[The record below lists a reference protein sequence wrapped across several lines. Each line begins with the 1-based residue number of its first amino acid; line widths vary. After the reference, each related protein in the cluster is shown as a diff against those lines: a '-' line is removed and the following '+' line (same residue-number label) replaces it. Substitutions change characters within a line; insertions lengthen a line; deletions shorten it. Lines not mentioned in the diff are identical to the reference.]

1 MLSILMVLEVRG
13 GRNLWKE
20 VDELAPIS
28 NDYIL
33 IISVKSYIIGK
44 VKIGCD
50 IGFKLWEWFENK

>member
-1 MLSILMVLEVRG
+1 MVLEVRG

-50 IGFKLWEWFENK
+50 IRFKL

>member
-1 MLSILMVLEVRG
+1 MVLEVRG